1 MTKLL
6 LQQRLIIGLLFFS
19 QQLIA
24 DELFIVV
31 AKDSSIMQINIR
43 QLEHIYRRKTRINKQ
58 GERWVPINL
67 GVKNALRQTF
77 SAKLFKQRPEEME
90 AFWNIQYFKGIT
102 PPYVVSSEEAVLRF
116 IAHTPGAIGYIKPC
130 HLDSRV
136 RVLLKLSIQA
146 KIDSECTLSF
156 KY

>member
-67 GVKNALRQTF
+67 GVKNALRQAF
-77 SAKLFKQRPEEME
+77 SEKLFKQRPEEME
-90 AFWNIQYFKGIT
+90 GFWNIQYFNGIM
-102 PPYVVSSEEAVLRF
+102 PPYVVSSNEAVLRF
-116 IAHTPGAIGYIKPC
+116 VSSTPNAIGYIHNC
-130 HLDSRV
+130 YLDNRV
-136 RVLLKLSIQA
+136 RVLIKLNFNRLLAYS
-146 KIDSECTLSF
+146 CP
-156 KY
+156 